1 VSVAGAT
8 GAATPTG
15 TITLSSGS
23 YSAQQT
29 LAPGANTLAAA
40 YSGDAIYA
48 AGSAMATITV
58 TQATIEISAPATVSA
73 GSNTT
78 ATAPLTAG
86 TSYSGTMNL
95 TRALTKSPTGA
106 VGLPACDVNPASA
119 TLKASGSA
127 TSVLTLT
134 TTRLRAL
141 LWQNRSGRICGNGRK
156 RSSGRHVTVRYSDA
170 AAALCRDAGLGLA
183 GRWLLVAGCGGSGGS
198 SPTNP
203 ETTSGTYT
211 FTVTGTDSVNSSITT
226 ATTVNL
232 AVQ

>member
-1 VSVAGAT
+1 MSVAGAT

-15 TITLSSGS
+15 TLTLSSGS

-29 LAPGANTLAAA
+29 LASGAASFTIPAGTLASGANTLAAA
-40 YSGDAIYA
+40 YSGDATYA
-48 AGSAMATITV
+48 GGSAMSTITV

-78 ATAPLTAG
+78 ATATLTAG

-106 VGLPACDVNPASA
+106 VGLPACNVNPASA

-141 LWQNRSGRICGNGRK
+141 LWQNRSGRICGER
-156 RSSGRHVTVRYSDA
+156 A
-170 AAALCRDAGLGLA
+170 
-183 GRWLLVAGCGGSGGS
+183 
-198 SPTNP
+198 
-203 ETTSGTYT
+203 ET
-211 FTVTGTDSVNSSITT
+211 
-226 ATTVNL
+226 
-232 AVQ
+232 